1 METFEAY
8 IKDYLRDK
16 YKKKDVYLNPQQAL
30 EHGLIDKIL

>member
-16 YKKKDVYLNPQQAL
+16 YKKKADELYSQKSSERKMRNL
-30 EHGLIDKIL
+30 